1 MNNCILL
8 QQVQSISVASP
19 SRVRSLKV
27 LDLNIPGINGLK
39 VLQETMWQAGL
50 TTVVVSGLDEDRIHI
65 LGGIPSGVEV
75 LPKPVPFARLMA
87 IAQKLSETQCGAT
100 EQVSV

>member
-27 LDLNIPGINGLK
+27 LDLNILGINGLK
-39 VLQETMWQAGL
+39 VLKETIWQAGL
-50 TTVVVSGLDEDRIHI
+50 TTVVVSGLDENRIQN
-65 LGGIPSGVEV
+65 LGDIPPTNMELGV
-75 LPKPVPFARLMA
+75 
-87 IAQKLSETQCGAT
+87 
-100 EQVSV
+100 